1 MVDQRFYPEAN
12 PLSVTAITELVRGEK
27 YRGSGSLMARMVA
40 PAGVA
45 EAGAVCFVESNEVA
59 AKVANEKGIICLASP
74 DVAANL
80 GKNIAVIITPDPKRG
95 FGVVLAAMYPQTKAA
110 ASIHPSA
117 NIAEGV
123 KLGEGVQID
132 AGATIEHGV
141 ELGDRVWVKS
151 GATIGQSCSIGND
164 TIINMNAAVMFSII
178 GANCQIGVGATI
190 GFSGFGIGRDH
201 GGNMLIPH
209 IGRVIIGNNVE
220 VGANSTIDRG
230 FIEDTE
236 IGDHVMI
243 DNLVQIG
250 HNVKL
255 GSGNVI
261 CAMVGIAGSSVLGDN
276 NIFGAQAGVADHI
289 TIGSGNVFAAR
300 AGVTKNVGDGIVM
313 AGFPAVSAHDFRR
326 EVATLRRLAS
336 SKKTTRSK

>member
-1 MVDQRFYPEAN
+1 MTDQRFYPEAN
-12 PLSVTAITELVRGEK
+12 ALSVSAITDLVRGEK

-40 PAGVA
+40 PAEVA
-45 EAGAVCFVESNEVA
+45 ETGAICFVTSKEVA
-59 AKVANEKGIICLASP
+59 AKVANEKGIICLALP
-74 DVAANL
+74 DVVDSL
-80 GKNIAVIITPDPKRG
+80 GKNVAVIITPDPKRG
-95 FGVVLAAMYPQTKAA
+95 FGMVLAAMYPEAKAS

-132 AGATIEHGV
+132 AGATIEHGA
-141 ELGDRVWVKS
+141 ELGDGVWVKA
-151 GATIGQSCSIGND
+151 GATIGQHCTIGND
-164 TIINMNAAVMFSII
+164 TIIFANAVLMFSIV
-178 GANCQIGVGATI
+178 GANCQIGPGATV
-190 GFSGFGIGRDH
+190 GFSGFGIGRDK

-209 IGRVIIGNNVE
+209 IGRVIIGNNVV

-250 HNVKL
+250 HNTKL
-255 GSGNVI
+255 GNGNVI
-261 CAMVGIAGSSVLGDN
+261 CGMVGIAGSTVIGEN
-276 NIFGAQAGVADHI
+276 NIFGAQSGVADHI

-300 AGVTKNVGDGIVM
+300 AGVTKNVEDGIVM
-313 AGFPAVSAHDFRR
+313 AGFPAVSARAFRR

-336 SKKTTRSK
+336 SKKKDN

>member
-12 PLSVTAITELVRGEK
+12 AISVSAITELVRGEK
-27 YRGSGSLMARMVA
+27 YRGSGTLMARMVA
-40 PAGVA
+40 PAEVA
-45 EAGAVCFVESNEVA
+45 ETGAVCFAISNEMA

-74 DVAANL
+74 DVVDSL

-95 FGVVLAAMYPQTKAA
+95 FGMVLAAMYPDAGAA

-117 NIAEGV
+117 NIAEDV

-132 AGATIEHGV
+132 AGATIEHGA

-151 GATIGQSCSIGND
+151 GATIGQNCIIGND
-164 TIINMNAAVMFSII
+164 TIISMNAVVTFSIVGEKCHI
-178 GANCQIGVGATI
+178 GHGAAI
-190 GFSGFGIGRDH
+190 GFSGFGIGRDK

-209 IGRVIIGNNVE
+209 IGRVLIGNNVV

-250 HNVKL
+250 HNTKI
-255 GSGNVI
+255 GNGNVI
-261 CAMVGIAGSSVLGDN
+261 CGMVGIAGSSVIGEN
-276 NIFGAQAGVADHI
+276 NIFGAQSGVGDHV

-300 AGVTKNVGDGIVM
+300 AGVTKNVADGIVM
-313 AGFPAVSAHDFRR
+313 AGFPAVPARDFRR
-326 EVATLRRLAS
+326 EVAALRRLAS
-336 SKKTTRSK
+336 SRKNNK